1 MILTTTPTIDNYHIS
16 QYLDIVSGADTYTV
30 GGIIGEGFLRQ
41 GSYYEMALDKAKSQ
55 MESKASLYGADA
67 IVGIQVAVTSMATVG
82 EIVVTATGTAVKIEK
97 AGWDEEIPEL

>member
-30 GGIIGEGFLRQ
+30 GGIIGEGFAKQ
-41 GSYYEMALDKAKSQ
+41 GSYYETALGMAKSQ
-55 MESKASLYGADA
+55 MEIKASSYGADA
-67 IVGIQVAVTSMATVG
+67 IVGIQVAVTSMATAG
-82 EIVVTATGTAVKIEK
+82 QIIVTATGTAVKIEK